1 MQIIKKKI
9 YDVCVIGS
17 GAAGGFM
24 AKELTE
30 AGADVLLLE
39 AGRDVKAEELP
50 IHDWPYELPRR
61 GYNFNRQAALYPDD
75 LGRIEY
81 RGSPRV
87 GIDRIRVLGG
97 RTLHWN
103 AACLRF
109 SANDFREKSVN
120 GIEDDWPLTYE
131 ELAPFYSYVE
141 RIIGICGTKENL
153 AVLPDGEYFSAP
165 PALRCAESLAKK
177 ACAKIGL
184 RLIPTRKALS
194 TKKFGNRPACHYCGH
209 CMDVCDVG
217 AIFTSVN
224 TLLPKAFATG
234 RLTLRTNALARQV
247 LVDAEGR
254 ASGVSFID
262 RASKRE
268 ETISAR
274 LVVVSCASVESA
286 RLLLNS
292 ACEKF
297 PHGLAN
303 SNDLVGRYLTGH
315 SNIWMAG
322 YLKELRGRGPIND
335 DGATDHSYIT
345 RSDQRGGA
353 GFYGGYGAQVQY
365 ANQMYPYHAKSVDG
379 FGSKFKQSVKEM
391 QPAMLQMGGFGKVL
405 ANRDNRVTINP
416 QQTDSFGIPLPVIN
430 FNFGENDRALFK
442 EMVAKLEE
450 LYHTAGT
457 ELLLGNRNQI
467 GGFASHEV
475 GTCRMGKDPRL
486 SVLNSFSQTHE
497 IPNLFVVDGSS
508 FVTFPEKNPTLTI
521 MALAVRSA
529 RYIAEQRKKGN
540 L

>member
-39 AGRDVKAEELP
+39 AGRDVKAEDLP
-50 IHDWPYELPRR
+50 IHDWPYELPRH
-61 GYNFNRQAALYPDD
+61 GYNFNKQAALYPDD
-75 LGRIEY
+75 IGRIEY
-81 RGSPRV
+81 HGSRI

-109 SANDFREKSVN
+109 SADDFREKSVN
-120 GIEDDWPLTYE
+120 GIEADWPISYE
-131 ELAPFYSYVE
+131 EIAPFYSYVE

-153 AVLPDGEYFSAP
+153 AVLPDGEFFSAP
-165 PALRCAESLAKK
+165 PALRCAESIAKK
-177 ACAKIGL
+177 ASAKIGL
-184 RLIPTRKALS
+184 RMIPTRKALS
-194 TKKFGNRPACHYCGH
+194 TKKFNNRPACHYCGH

-224 TLLPKAFATG
+224 TLLPKALATG

-247 LVDAEGR
+247 LVDANGR

-262 RASKRE
+262 RASKQE
-268 ETISAR
+268 ETVNAR

-297 PHGLAN
+297 PRGLAN
-303 SNDLVGRYLTGH
+303 ANDLVGRYLTGH
-315 SNIWMAG
+315 SHIWMVG
-322 YLKELRGRGPIND
+322 YLKELRGRAPVND

-345 RSDQRGGA
+345 RSDTKGGD
-353 GFYGGYGAQVQY
+353 GFRGGYGVQVQF
-365 ANQMYPYHAKSVDG
+365 ANQMYPHHAKSVDG
-379 FGSKFKQSVKEM
+379 FGAGFKKNVKEM
-391 QPAMLQMGGFGKVL
+391 QPAMLQMGGYGKVL
-405 ANRDNRVTINP
+405 ASPDNRVTVNA
-416 QQTDSFGIPLPVIN
+416 QKTDPYGIPLPVVN

-442 EMVAKLEE
+442 EMVARMEE

-457 ELLLGNRNQI
+457 ELLIGNRNSM

-475 GTCRMGKDPRL
+475 GTCRMGNDARS
-486 SVLNSFSQTHE
+486 SVLNSFCQSHE

-529 RYIAEQRKKGN
+529 RYIAAERKKRN